1 MKTYRPDDDE
11 LEAALGAAEQMRAEG
26 DDPHHLA
33 KALRYLH
40 DRNIALQ
47 ALLVATDKYLR
58 FGMPEHELSQMRVLV
73 NRLREPELAADDS
86 KDIDSTLPI

>member
-1 MKTYRPDDDE
+1 MYISRLSRRVAPSDFITPISCFF
-11 LEAALGAAEQMRAEG
+11 EA
-26 DDPHHLA
+26 DLA

>member
-11 LEAALGAAEQMRAEG
+11 LEAALDAAERMRAEG
-26 DDPHHLA
+26 KDPHHLA
-33 KALRYLH
+33 KVLRYLH

-58 FGMPEHELSQMRVLV
+58 FGMPEHEISQMRLLV
-73 NRLREPELAADDS
+73 NRLRESELAADDS
-86 KDIDSTLPI
+86 NNIDSTLPI